1 MAKQGMWM
9 AADRSFGTD
18 ELLLFGLPE
27 DTAIANKLDVLLDGE
42 PTQQEVIEFL
52 QEHGL
57 PYQIGR
63 WSVLDQQ
70 YLFSTYSRV
79 E

>member
-1 MAKQGMWM
+1 MAKQGMWV
-9 AADRSFGTD
+9 AVDRSFGTG
-18 ELLLFGLPE
+18 ELLLFGWPE
-27 DTAIANKLDVLLDGE
+27 DPAIAEKLDVLLDEE
-42 PTQQEVIEFL
+42 PSQQKVVDFL
-52 QEHGL
+52 QEWGL